1 MAAAEPKSLINYNI
15 SSICGGCI
23 ATRNRLFMQQPKNL
37 NRLLRAL
44 SRQGLDVSYDN
55 KVYSICLNSSLKENW
70 QDANSTGEDWQDV
83 NSTTQN
89 SENVFATREN
99 WQEPSSITAEVLLPE
114 GFPVEAKALKQ
125 LANLANVRH
134 PQGGC
139 VCRACAT
146 PDFHPGDAGVAIG
159 SIAQTDKMVIPA
171 AVGSDINC
179 GMRLHVADLSVE
191 QFVGKRDRF
200 VELMKGDYFFG
211 TRDVSMTAKTARA
224 MFQHGIPGWLDGM
237 LDRAIGSAANSDF
250 EQLAAECEHTFGGGS
265 MNGDVKWAP
274 EELVPNDGT
283 VRDGGLATIGGG
295 NHFVEIQVVEEV
307 VDRATAYTWGV
318 RSGQIA
324 LMIHSGSRNVGKY
337 IGGMWRDRACAA
349 WPKNLKYPESG
360 LFPLSVEANPE
371 LVSSYLQAE
380 ATAAN
385 YGFINRL
392 LLAELLRL
400 RLRQVFGDVEAP
412 LVYDLPHNITLAE
425 GAGWVTRKGA
435 CPAHSGQPVIV
446 PGSMG
451 APSYLLVGLG
461 NDRFLRSAS
470 HGAGRARS
478 RFDLSRQGA
487 DKTDGA
493 LGLTGIDCITLR
505 QERRIEEAPAA
516 YKPIQPVIDVQ
527 VEAQM
532 VGIVA
537 KMKPVLTF
545 KA

>member
-1 MAAAEPKSLINYNI
+1 M
-15 SSICGGCI
+15 
-23 ATRNRLFMQQPKNL
+23 
-37 NRLLRAL
+37 

-55 KVYSICLNSSLKENW
+55 RVYSICLNSSLKEHW
-70 QDANSTGEDWQDV
+70 QDANC
-83 NSTTQN
+83 TTEN
-89 SENVFATREN
+89 SENVNFTTQN
-99 WQEPSSITAEVLLPE
+99 WQDTSSITAEVLLPE

-125 LANLANVRH
+125 LANLAIVRH

-159 SIAQTDKMVIPA
+159 SIVQTDKMVIPA

-179 GMRLHVADLSVE
+179 GMRFHVADLSIE
-191 QFVGKRDRF
+191 QFLSQRDRF
-200 VELMKGDYFFG
+200 VELLKGDYFFG

-237 LDRAIGSAANSDF
+237 LDRATGSVVNSDF
-250 EQLAAECEHTFGGGS
+250 EQLAAECERTFAVGS

-274 EELVPNDGT
+274 EELVPNDGL

-324 LMIHSGSRNVGKY
+324 FMIHSGSRNVGKY
-337 IGGMWRDRACAA
+337 IGGMWRDRACSA
-349 WPKNLKYPESG
+349 WPKTLKYPESG
-360 LFPLSVEANPE
+360 LFPLSVAANPE

-400 RLRQVFGDVEAP
+400 RLRQVFGDIEAP

-425 GAGWVTRKGA
+425 GDGWVTRKGA
-435 CPAHSGQPVIV
+435 CPAHFGQPVIV

-451 APSYLLVGLG
+451 APSYLLIGLG

-487 DKTDGA
+487 DKTDAA

-505 QERRIEEAPAA
+505 EERRIEEAPAA

>member
-1 MAAAEPKSLINYNI
+1 MFKKIAAAEPKSLITYNI
-15 SSICGGCI
+15 SSICGGCY
-23 ATRNRLFMQQPKNL
+23 AARNRILMQQPKNL

-55 KVYSICLNSSLKENW
+55 KVYSISVNSSVKEPW
-70 QDANSTGEDWQDV
+70 QDASCT
-83 NSTTQN
+83 
-89 SENVFATREN
+89 
-99 WQEPSSITAEVLLPE
+99 TAEVLLPE

-125 LANLANVRH
+125 LASLANVRH

-146 PDFHPGDAGVAIG
+146 PDFHPGDSGVAIG
-159 SIAQTDKMVIPA
+159 SIVETAAMVIPA

-179 GMRLHVADLSVE
+179 GMRLHVADLSIA
-191 QFVGKRDRF
+191 QFLAKRDRF

-224 MFQHGIPGWLDGM
+224 MFQHGIPGWLDAM
-237 LDRAIGSAANSDF
+237 LDKTTGSVVNSDS
-250 EQLAAECEHTFGGGS
+250 EQLATECERTFLGGS
-265 MNGDVKWAP
+265 MNGDIQWAP
-274 EELVPNDGT
+274 AELVPNDGL
-283 VRDGGLATIGGG
+283 VRDGGLGTIGGG
-295 NHFVEIQVVEEV
+295 NHFVEIQVVDEV
-307 VDRATAYTWGV
+307 VDKARAYTWGV
-318 RSGQIA
+318 RSGQMA
-324 LMIHSGSRNVGKY
+324 FMIHSGSRNVGKY
-337 IGGMWRDRACAA
+337 IGGMWRDRSRDA
-349 WPKNLKYPESG
+349 WPKNLKYPESE
-360 LFPLSVEANPE
+360 LFPLSLSANPE
-371 LVSSYLQAE
+371 LVHSYLQAE

-385 YGFINRL
+385 YGFVNRL

-400 RLRQVFGDVEAP
+400 RLRQVFGDIEAP
-412 LVYDLPHNITLAE
+412 LVYDLPHNLTLAE
-425 GAGWVTRKGA
+425 GARWVTRKGA
-435 CPAHSGQPVIV
+435 CPAYLEQPLII

-451 APSYLLVGLG
+451 APSYLLIGKG

-478 RFDLSRQGA
+478 RFDMSREGV
-487 DKTDGA
+487 DKSDTA

-516 YKPIQPVIDVQ
+516 YKPIQPIIDAQ

-532 VGIVA
+532 VDVVA

>member
-1 MAAAEPKSLINYNI
+1 
-15 SSICGGCI
+15 
-23 ATRNRLFMQQPKNL
+23 MQQPKNL

-44 SRQGLDVSYDN
+44 SRQGLDLSYDN
-55 KVYSICLNSSLKENW
+55 QVYSICLNSSLKENW
-70 QDANSTGEDWQDV
+70 QDASFTG
-83 NSTTQN
+83 
-89 SENVFATREN
+89 EN
-99 WQEPSSITAEVLLPE
+99 WQDASSITAEVLLPE
-114 GFPVEAKALKQ
+114 GFPLEAKALKQ

-159 SIAQTDKMVIPA
+159 SIVQTDKMVIPA

-179 GMRLHVADLSVE
+179 GMRLHVADLSIA
-191 QFVGKRDRF
+191 QFLSQRDRF

-211 TRDVSMTAKTARA
+211 TRDVSMTAKTSRA
-224 MFQHGIPGWLDGM
+224 MFQHGIPGWLDAM
-237 LDRAIGSAANSDF
+237 QDKAIGSAANSDF
-250 EQLAAECEHTFGGGS
+250 EQLAAECADRTFLNGS

-324 LMIHSGSRNVGKY
+324 FMIHSGSRNVGKY
-337 IGGMWRDRACAA
+337 IGGMWRDRAIAA
-349 WPKNLKYPESG
+349 WPKTLKYPESG

-371 LVSSYLQAE
+371 LVSSYLQAS

-400 RLRQVFGDVEAP
+400 RLRQVFGDIEAP

-451 APSYLLVGLG
+451 APSYLLVGKG

-487 DKTDGA
+487 DKTDSA
-493 LGLTGIDCITLR
+493 LGLTGVDCITLR
-505 QERRIEEAPAA
+505 EERRIEEAPAA